1 MDEFNS
7 EIQVGQVEECFLF
20 SYEFYRKLVST
31 HQVVMYLSRST
42 GNLLNISSDI
52 LAIKVKSCLLTRLER
67 VFNSRNLLL
76 LVTAIKVQL
85 TNSVE
90 T

>member
-20 SYEFYRKLVST
+20 SYEFYRKLAST

-76 LVTAIKVQL
+76 LVTAI
-85 TNSVE
+85 
-90 T
+90 

>member
-76 LVTAIKVQL
+76 LVTAI
-85 TNSVE
+85 
-90 T
+90 